1 MAEDTVQLS
10 SYFGDIMISYGF
22 YRTNEGDFST
32 EPHLSEIAEILAGS
46 AEIFQGKILMTCETW
61 YEWMVGKLLFTNPA
75 IKIYDLSNVAE
86 EAIAKFGGLSSMTTL
101 DSVILA
107 AMELDIPQ
115 AIII

>member
-1 MAEDTVQLS
+1 
-10 SYFGDIMISYGF
+10 
-22 YRTNEGDFST
+22 
-32 EPHLSEIAEILAGS
+32 
-46 AEIFQGKILMTCETW
+46 
-61 YEWMVGKLLFTNPA
+61 MVGKLLFTNPA
-75 IKIYDLSNVAE
+75 IKIYDLSNFAE